1 MKLKIVALAA
11 SAFAVGFGLMTCD
24 LAGFLPG
31 LFAGGAAVCAWEIYL
46 DDEDDE
52 NVNDADKT
60 V

>member
-1 MKLKIVALAA
+1 MKLKFVALAA

-52 NVNDADKT
+52 NVDDADSP